1 MREGIMYVVAWCTL
15 GVYSLL
21 FSFPFTFRIS
31 SKPYVIFRIFY
42 IDISVNDYLIV
53 ESDHRTESI
62 IHIYLL
68 LLDKA
73 GRFLFIL
80 PPLKSSGTLDIHRSC
95 FSPVWMAGEQ
105 RFRLILGP
113 F

>member
-1 MREGIMYVVAWCTL
+1 MYVVAWCIL

-53 ESDHRTESI
+53 ESYYRTGSI
-62 IHIYLL
+62 IHVYLTL
-68 LLDKA
+68 RIKPEGFA
-73 GRFLFIL
+73 HT
-80 PPLKSSGTLDIHRSC
+80 PHPLKS
-95 FSPVWMAGEQ
+95 
-105 RFRLILGP
+105 
-113 F
+113 